1 MIGRAG
7 LLAMSLL
14 GALFAGVGEA
24 QQPPAPPE
32 VPPEPSAPEL
42 REQEEA
48 LVGPTPGSPTVGL
61 AEAVSIAIE
70 HNFGLLGAADS
81 VQAARLR
88 ESATKAQFYPKLTPR
103 YQHSSDNTAFGLD
116 LFQKLPWSGA
126 SLTATGTLSSIPQA
140 DSPTARS
147 SDLRLILTQPLLR
160 GFGPNATY
168 FDLVNSRRGLEGQER
183 NFELARQRL
192 AIQVTSAFYAVVAQR
207 QLLTV
212 SRQSLKRSESL
223 LRASE
228 ARLKIGLVSKLDVFR
243 AQIQASQTSDS
254 LVRSEAALQTALEQF
269 RFLLGLAPSHPLEPE
284 GVTLEEMPPDQAE
297 PLEVLVARALEK
309 RLDLKEIRDL
319 VKDAERTASLTKQ
332 SLLPQLDVSLNVSQ
346 LGFGPSYSDALRTG
360 DTRVSVSLST
370 SYSLERSAEKVAA
383 AVADIDVQAR
393 QRAVTQKEMEVE
405 ADVRAALRELDRI
418 RKSVELQRQGV
429 EVAAQQRRL
438 ANLRYQRGL
447 ASNFDVVDAEGSL
460 VLARSALVGLLA
472 SYQVALVELRR
483 ATGVLD
489 VTREFTP

>member
-24 QQPPAPPE
+24 QPPPAPPE
-32 VPPEPSAPEL
+32 VIPEPSGPEL
-42 REQEEA
+42 KEQEEA
-48 LVGPTPGSPTVGL
+48 LVGPTPGAPTVGL

-88 ESATKAQFYPKLTPR
+88 ESATKAQFYPKVTPR

-126 SLTATGTLSSIPQA
+126 NLTATGTLSSVPQA

-254 LVRSEAALQTALEQF
+254 LVRSEAALQAALEQF

-284 GVTLEEMPPDQAE
+284 GVTLEEMPPDPVE
-297 PLEVLVARALEK
+297 PLEVMVARAFEK
-309 RLDLKEIRDL
+309 RLDLKEVRDQ
-319 VKDAERTASLTKQ
+319 VRDSERAASLAKQ

-346 LGFGPSYSDALRTG
+346 LGFGPSYGDALRTG

-370 SYSLERSAEKVAA
+370 AYSLERSAEKVAA
-383 AVADIDVQAR
+383 AVADLDVQAH

-405 ADVRAALRELDRI
+405 TDVRAAVRELERI

-472 SYQVALVELRR
+472 SYKVALVELRR

-489 VTREFTP
+489 VAREFTP

>member
-14 GALFAGVGEA
+14 GALVAGVGEA
-24 QQPPAPPE
+24 QQPPEPPE
-32 VPPEPSAPEL
+32 VSPEPTGPEPQ
-42 REQEEA
+42 EPEEA
-48 LVGPTPGSPTVGL
+48 LVGPTAGAPTVGL
-61 AEAVSIAIE
+61 PEAVSIALE
-70 HNFGLLGAADS
+70 HNFGLLGAVDS

-88 ESATKAQFYPKLTPR
+88 ESAAKAQFYPKVTPR
-103 YQHSSDNTAFGLD
+103 YQHSSDNTAFGAD

-126 SLTATGTLSSIPQA
+126 SLTASGTLSSVPQA

-160 GFGPNATY
+160 GFGPNATN

-183 NFELARQRL
+183 NLELARQRL
-192 AIQVTSAFYAVVAQR
+192 AIQVTSSFYAVVAQR

-254 LVRSEAALQTALEQF
+254 LVRSEAALQAALEQF

-284 GVTLEEMPPDQAE
+284 GVTLEEMPPDQVE
-297 PLEVLVARALEK
+297 PLEVLVARGLEK
-309 RLDLKEIRDL
+309 RVDLKEVRDQ
-319 VKDAERTASLTKQ
+319 VRDGERAASLAKQ

-346 LGFGPSYSDALRTG
+346 LGFGPSYGDALRTS
-360 DTRVSVSLST
+360 DTRVSVSVST
-370 SYSLERSAEKVAA
+370 AYSLERSAEKVAA
-383 AVADIDVQAR
+383 AVADLDVIAR

-405 ADVRAALRELDRI
+405 TDVRAAVRELDRI

-472 SYQVALVELRR
+472 SYKVALVELRR

-489 VTREFTP
+489 VAREFAP